1 MNIHPPSAV
10 AGGCPGYLYDTGD
23 GEDDWEANTVSGT
36 VTNSKQAGS
45 LRSVLSSTS
54 GVKDV
59 YWSTVNKVTLTN
71 VTTIRFNVDFSNSTS
86 FGQRF
91 SITVGYGNNKTSFVA
106 NSTPVDYSSSNF
118 ASGVNFNFNG
128 VNATGDYHV
137 SIRIDTDNS
146 TSNGQVDINEVELI
160 CAGEEEEE
168 DD

>member
-1 MNIHPPSAV
+1 MNIHPPSA
-10 AGGCPGYLYDTGD
+10 ATACPGYLYDTGD

-86 FGQRF
+86 FGQQF
-91 SITVGYGNNKTSFVA
+91 VITVGYGNNKTSFVA
-106 NSTPVDYSSSNF
+106 SDPAIYNNSNF
-118 ASGVNFNFNG
+118 GFGVNFQLTN

-137 SIRIDTDNS
+137 SLRVNTDNS
-146 TSNGQVDINEVELI
+146 ASNGQVDINEVELI
-160 CAGEEEEE
+160 CAG
-168 DD
+168 

>member
-1 MNIHPPSAV
+1 MFPFVRPMNIHPPSAA
-10 AGGCPGYLYDTGD
+10 AGGCPGYLYNTGD

-86 FGQRF
+86 FGQQF
-91 SITVGYGNNKTSFVA
+91 VITAGYGNNKTSFVA
-106 NSTPVDYSSSNF
+106 SNPITYTSSNF
-118 ASGVNFNFNG
+118 ASDVNFQLTN

-137 SIRIDTDNS
+137 SLRVSTDNS

-160 CAGEEEEE
+160 C
-168 DD
+168 D